1 MLMLTH
7 MQDDAN
13 TKLLLEQ
20 QWKRESLEENNA
32 K

>member
-20 QWKRESLEENNA
+20 QWKLESLEENNA